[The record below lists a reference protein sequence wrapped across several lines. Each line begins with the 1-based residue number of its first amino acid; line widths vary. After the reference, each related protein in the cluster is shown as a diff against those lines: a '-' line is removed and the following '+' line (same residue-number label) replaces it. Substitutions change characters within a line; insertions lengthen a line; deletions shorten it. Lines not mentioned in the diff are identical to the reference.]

1 MTCATQREMSP
12 PPACSRAGLMRVSG
26 VRGFFSKPRAFTK
39 TKIVRLDFPERQK
52 AMSSTQQSIPD
63 GKAHPAEPS
72 SPSRHAEPPTH
83 EEIVAPRLRNIR
95 CARRWTVDDVPNW
108 LIAEQDELQVT
119 YVDAFRQSLIR
130 CIAGSSKAQKL
141 AWY

>member
-1 MTCATQREMSP
+1 
-12 PPACSRAGLMRVSG
+12 MRVSG

-39 TKIVRLDFPERQK
+39 ATIVRLDFPERQK
-52 AMSSTQQSIPD
+52 LCLRPNNRYQM
-63 GKAHPAEPS
+63 GKLTRPNHLRPVGTPN
-72 SPSRHAEPPTH
+72 
-83 EEIVAPRLRNIR
+83 RLRTKKLRLRAYEIFV
-95 CARRWTVDDVPNW
+95 ARGAGQVDDVPNW

-119 YVDAFRQSLIR
+119 YVNAFRQSLIR

>member
-1 MTCATQREMSP
+1 
-12 PPACSRAGLMRVSG
+12 MRVSG

-39 TKIVRLDFPERQK
+39 AKIVRLDFPERQE

-72 SPSRHAEPPTH
+72 SPSRHAE
-83 EEIVAPRLRNIR
+83 RLRTKKLRLRAYEIFV
-95 CARRWTVDDVPNW
+95 ARGAGQVDDVPNW
-108 LIAEQDELQVT
+108 RIAEQDELQVT
-119 YVDAFRQSLIR
+119 YVNAFRQSLIR
-130 CIAGSSKAQKL
+130 CIAGSSKVQKL